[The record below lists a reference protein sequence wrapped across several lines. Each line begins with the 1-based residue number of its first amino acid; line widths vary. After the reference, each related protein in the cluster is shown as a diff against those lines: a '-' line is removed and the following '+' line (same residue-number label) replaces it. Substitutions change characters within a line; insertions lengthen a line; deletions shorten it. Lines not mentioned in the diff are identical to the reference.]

1 MWAMF
6 LDGYFG
12 RMWTMS
18 LAITIV
24 CFPSMPWLL
33 VRSTEEEED
42 AGYSSFETVCAGG
55 ERFDF
60 GFGSSIVGCE

>member
-6 LDGYFG
+6 LDGYSG

-18 LAITIV
+18 LALIV
-24 CFPSMPWLL
+24 CFPSMPSLL

-42 AGYSSFETVCAGG
+42 AGYSSFETVCGG
-55 ERFDF
+55 RRLTL
-60 GFGSSIVGCE
+60 V